1 MSVSVF
7 ISSNNFA
14 LKNKR
19 KTINAQDV
27 LSAME
32 DMEFEQFIEPL
43 QQCQEGEIEHFA
55 MRL

>member
-1 MSVSVF
+1 MIYIY

-14 LKNKR
+14 MKGKR

-27 LSAME
+27 LCAME

-43 QQCQEGEIEHFA
+43 QQCQEGKA
-55 MRL
+55 VVS